1 MWKAAIDAALLR
13 VQQLLRREGK
23 VIYKQMWGPSDDN
36 KLRNFFGSNK
46 PVKQNIQKDRP
57 GVPDLLADNGHLH
70 NIRMARSSLRSLLNA
85 ARDYD
90 RKSDDIALGCEADM
104 RRFVVLL
111 CGRVIDGKTRELTEK
126 DRQCLQQVL
135 GLEVLP
141 AEWETIAKHLRS
153 EPGGQFDGILPKL
166 LVLQASEEGFIYEPM
181 RTIEHLED
189 VGRHTAEIYGDPNG
203 ERRNMV
209 GRIGLQLRT
218 QVDLDRRAKET
229 NPSRAQ
235 PEPSETVADVPA
247 TQTETLEEVKVEL
260 MRLVGLEAVKKDVLS
275 LSNLLRIRQIR
286 AQTGLSTDPMSLHL
300 VFTGNPGTGKTT
312 VARLLARVY
321 HALGVLGKGHLVE
334 VDRWRRCDW
343 LEARIAIGESR
354 GEKVSY
360 DVAELSALRWAIRRI
375 TTATPEQLWNLVL
388 QLEEKIAKQRRV
400 IRNLVAYQQRIALTD
415 NELDALV
422 DAASPPENAESG

>member
-1 MWKAAIDAALLR
+1 
-13 VQQLLRREGK
+13 
-23 VIYKQMWGPSDDN
+23 
-36 KLRNFFGSNK
+36 
-46 PVKQNIQKDRP
+46 
-57 GVPDLLADNGHLH
+57 
-70 NIRMARSSLRSLLNA
+70 
-85 ARDYD
+85 
-90 RKSDDIALGCEADM
+90 M

-111 CGRVIDGKTRELTEK
+111 CGRVIGGKTRDLTEK

-141 AEWETIAKHLRS
+141 AEWEAIARHLRS
-153 EPGGQFDGILPKL
+153 EPGELFDGILPKL
-166 LVLQASEEGFIYEPM
+166 LVLQATAEGFIYDPWM

-189 VGRHTAEIYGDPNG
+189 VGRNTAEIYGDVNG

-229 NPSRAQ
+229 NPPGAQ
-235 PEPSETVADVPA
+235 PETSESVANVPV

-260 MRLVGLEAVKKDVLS
+260 MRLVGLEAVKRDVLS

-286 AQTGLSTDPMSLHL
+286 AQMGLSTDPMSLHL

-334 VDRWRRCDW
+334 VDRSGLVGAYVGSTALKTKEVVKQALDGV
-343 LEARIAIGESR
+343 LFIDEAYALFGEGKDFGPEAINTLLKLMEDYRDRLIVIVAGYTGPMVTFLNSNPGLKSR
-354 GEKVSY
+354 FNKFFHFADY
-360 DVAELSALRWAIRRI
+360 TAAELLAIFEDMLHR
-375 TTATPEQLWNLVL
+375 ADYQPSQVAVSE
-388 QLEEKIAKQRRV
+388 AQRGV
-400 IRNLVAYQQRIALTD
+400 
-415 NELDALV
+415 
-422 DAASPPENAESG
+422 